1 MTKKIEN
8 QENIPK
14 KHQKSEKQLFKF
26 QMFFS
31 GKKYEKV
38 LKKNF
43 FLCFFLKI
51 KIKIKKIK
59 KSFSKPYQ
67 IAHQHHIR

>member
-31 GKKYEKV
+31 GKKSEKV
-38 LKKNF
+38 LEKKTF
-43 FLCFFLKI
+43 FYFFCLKKI
-51 KIKIKKIK
+51 KIKNKKNK
-59 KSFSKPYQ
+59 
-67 IAHQHHIR
+67 

>member
-31 GKKYEKV
+31 GKKSEKV
-38 LKKNF
+38 LEKKTFFYFLCLKKN
-43 FLCFFLKI
+43 KN
-51 KIKIKKIK
+51 KK
-59 KSFSKPYQ
+59 
-67 IAHQHHIR
+67 